1 METES
6 NLLGLTSKY
15 TWLRFPVKKK
25 IRTSQRGASF
35 LEEQPR
41 TFVGPEDAESG

>member
-1 METES
+1 MEIES

-25 IRTSQRGASF
+25 IRTSQRSASSNTMKTA
-35 LEEQPR
+35 LKK
-41 TFVGPEDAESG
+41 TC